1 MSAKSAHS
9 FPGSEATELPD
20 RATEGRG
27 LPEVVRALGKP
38 QDLRRGREALWL
50 LYKQEIWLKNKTNKP

>member
-50 LYKQEIWLKNKTNKP
+50 LYKQEI